1 MLGSIEMLEYVNTKL
16 CFTIDVVRVFASAA
30 FWNITELM
38 RVMQFVFMMAFIFLV
53 YLSIDF

>member
-1 MLGSIEMLEYVNTKL
+1 MLEYVNNKL

-38 RVMQFVFMMAFIFLV
+38 RVMQFVFMMAFIFLA